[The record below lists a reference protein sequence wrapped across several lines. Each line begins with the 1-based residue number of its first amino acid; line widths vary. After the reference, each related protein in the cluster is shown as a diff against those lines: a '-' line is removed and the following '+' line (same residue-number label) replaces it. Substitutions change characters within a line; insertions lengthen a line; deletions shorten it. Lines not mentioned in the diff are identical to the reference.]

1 MHYFH
6 LSAGAITALFPKA
19 ISNRSSAR
27 LLATRAVLLF
37 TLLTAFCAGNVA
49 LAATTEHSIPP
60 PGVPHEQYLGL
71 PASAEGP
78 AIDPDKGYRLQKLGE
93 DLYMV
98 TDNAYQAMFLVYDEG
113 VALVDA
119 PQSLASV
126 LTKAISEITEN
137 PITHVVYSHS
147 HLDHIGGVTAIPG
160 KPIIVAHQETR
171 RLLVRSNDSAR
182 PLPTKVFDESYR
194 LQLGKHRLELAYH
207 GNGHS
212 PGNTFIYAPAQKTL
226 MVVDIIFP
234 GWIPWRHFALA
245 QDLPGYFAS
254 VEKIKT
260 YDFDVLV
267 SGHVKRTGTRADV
280 NLQSEF
286 LSDIKTVAAEAL
298 RTTKVGDGV
307 SPRDSG
313 NPWAVYDVYMDKVIG
328 KCVAKMTEKWVSRLG
343 GFDVFIW
350 DHCIAMQESL
360 QVE

>member
-1 MHYFH
+1 MHYLH
-6 LSAGAITALFPKA
+6 LSVGATTTLFPKA

-27 LLATRAVLLF
+27 RLATRAALLF

-49 LAATTEHSIPP
+49 LGAMTEHSIPP
-60 PGVPHEQYLGL
+60 PGVPHHQYLGL

-78 AIDPDKGYRLQKLGE
+78 AIDPAKGYRLQNLGE

-98 TDNAYQAMFLVYDEG
+98 TDNAYQAMFLVHDEG

-126 LTKAISEITEN
+126 LTKAISEITEK
-137 PITHVVYSHS
+137 PITHVIYSHS

-160 KPIIVAHQETR
+160 KPIIVAHEETQ

-182 PLPTKVFDESYR
+182 PLPTKVFDQSYQLR
-194 LQLGKHRLELAYH
+194 LGKHRLELAYH

-245 QDLPGYFAS
+245 QDLPGYFAT

-267 SGHVKRTGTRADV
+267 GGHVKRTGTRADV
-280 NLQSEF
+280 DLQSEF
-286 LSDIKTVAAEAL
+286 LSNIKSVAAEAL
-298 RTTKVGDGV
+298 RNTKVGDGV

-328 KCVAKMTEKWVSRLG
+328 KCVAGMAEKWAPQLG

>member
-1 MHYFH
+1 MHYLH
-6 LSAGAITALFPKA
+6 PSAEATTALFPKA
-19 ISNRSSAR
+19 NSNRSSAKR
-27 LLATRAVLLF
+27 LATRAALLC
-37 TLLTAFCAGNVA
+37 TLLTAFCVGNVA
-49 LAATTEHSIPP
+49 LGATIEHTIPP
-60 PGVPHEQYLGL
+60 PGVPHDKYLGL

-78 AIDPDKGYRLQKLGE
+78 AIDPAKGYRLQKLGE

-98 TDNAYQAMFLVYDEG
+98 TDNAYQAMFLVYGAG
-113 VALVDA
+113 VVLVDA
-119 PQSLASV
+119 PQSLANV
-126 LTKAISEITEN
+126 LMTAISEITEK
-137 PITHVVYSHS
+137 PITHVIYSHS
-147 HLDHIGGVTAIPG
+147 HLDHIGAVTAIPG

-194 LQLGKHRLELAYH
+194 LRLGKHWLELAYH

-245 QDLPGYFAS
+245 QDLPGYFAT
-254 VEKIKT
+254 VEKIKS

-267 SGHVKRTGTRADV
+267 GGHVKRVGTRADV
-280 NLQSEF
+280 DLQSEF
-286 LSDIKTVAAEAL
+286 LSDIKSVAAEAL

-328 KCVAKMTEKWVSRLG
+328 KCVAELTEKWATRLG